1 MFGPRNH
8 TPRIGSPATE
18 SVARLAV
25 TATAAVLLAAGLTG
39 CSTPEA
45 ADASGP
51 RLATQPVAAEID
63 EAAATAADA
72 ANTAADATGDDDDGA
87 AAQANAGNGSV
98 TKRGVDAS
106 RSGGAPAPTLAKSV
120 GKTARQDRTTTA
132 ESDAASDAG
141 PGANSDT
148 DSGASSGNGSRA
160 AAEPAPGTGGT
171 ADIAADAAERCTG
184 AALAQSGF
192 TGPATFLYCDGDWAL
207 AGPPNTDIIVALHWA
222 DGWRLYEGHGQ
233 TETGFTCYDPAIAA
247 ADGVPEGLRAKL
259 LTCN

>member
-45 ADASGP
+45 ADASEP

-63 EAAATAADA
+63 EAA
-72 ANTAADATGDDDDGA
+72 ATGDDDDGA

-171 ADIAADAAERCTG
+171 ADGADAAAARCTG

-192 TGPATFLYCDGDWAL
+192 TGPAAFLYCDGDWAL

>member
-25 TATAAVLLAAGLTG
+25 TATAAALLAAGLTG

-63 EAAATAADA
+63 EAAATAVDA
-72 ANTAADATGDDDDGA
+72 ANTATDATGDDDDGA
-87 AAQANAGNGSV
+87 AAQANAGNGS
-98 TKRGVDAS
+98 
-106 RSGGAPAPTLAKSV
+106 RSGRAPAPTLAESA
-120 GKTARQDRTTTA
+120 GETATA
-132 ESDAASDAG
+132 DS
-141 PGANSDT
+141 GARY
-148 DSGASSGNGSRA
+148 GASSGNGSRA
-160 AAEPAPGTGGT
+160 AAEPAPGT
-171 ADIAADAAERCTG
+171 ADIAAGADGAAGADAAAERCTE

-233 TETGFTCYDPAIAA
+233 TETGFTCYDPATAA